1 MTALLLV
8 VAVGGVVA
16 WVRYDDQAAPPVPA
30 QTTSG
35 APPIV
40 PGTIVHVESG
50 VRATRFLPLG
60 AAPVDGHTLSAQHA
74 YNLLVSSSAK
84 LSPIPASVH
93 PYYGVLTDAAAS
105 PVAVDLR
112 VWGFAVES
120 GCLDRDGSPRSDTST
135 PSTVT
140 RCRLWEFVNARTGHH
155 LGVITQEV
163 LPG

>member
-1 MTALLLV
+1 MAALLLV
-8 VAVGGVVA
+8 VAVGGVLA
-16 WVRYDDQAAPPVPA
+16 WVRHDDEVPQRVPVASTPREL
-30 QTTSG
+30 
-35 APPIV
+35 PIV
-40 PGTIVHVESG
+40 PGTIVHVESD

-60 AAPVDGHTLSAQHA
+60 PAPEDGRTLSAQHA

-84 LSPIPASVH
+84 LSPIPATVH

-105 PVAVDLR
+105 PAAVDLR
-112 VWGFAVES
+112 VWGFTVES
-120 GCLDRDGSPRSDTST
+120 GCLDRGGAPRSDPST